1 MALFKILSGPS
12 ARIAPDVTP
21 LHEGFAYFT
30 PDTAGFYIDAKNG
43 GSLQRIRI
51 NPDIAS
57 KCSEALSKI

>member
-12 ARIAPDVTP
+12 SRISTDVTP

-30 PDTAGFYIDAKNG
+30 PDSAGFYIDAQNG
-43 GSLQRIRI
+43 GNLQRIRI